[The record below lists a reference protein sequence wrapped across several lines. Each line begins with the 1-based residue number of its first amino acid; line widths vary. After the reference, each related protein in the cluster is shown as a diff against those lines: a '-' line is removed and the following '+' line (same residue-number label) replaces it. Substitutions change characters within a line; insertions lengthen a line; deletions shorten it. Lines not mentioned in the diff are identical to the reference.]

1 MMTAQERIPFTAPLT
16 DRERSILTDR
26 VLREKGIHLK
36 RGQNGVVDWEKEI
49 QDAIEAFEAMT
60 PKQLAILNGTGA
72 S

>member
-16 DRERSILTDR
+16 NRERSILTDR

-36 RGQNGVVDWEKEI
+36 RGQNATIDWEQEA
-49 QDAIEAFEAMT
+49 QDAMDAFAAMT